1 MTLAHLFGEIVEAF
15 VVLGLRDCFLFE
27 EGVQECLLLKVE
39 LVAGAL
45 LLFFRRVTF
54 AIVFC

>member
-15 VVLGLRDCFLFE
+15 VVLGLSDRFLFE
-27 EGVQECLLLKVE
+27 EGVQECLLLEVE
-39 LVAGAL
+39 LVAGTL

-54 AIVFC
+54 VIVFC